1 MTIVQTNEKFISKL
15 MLISFADLS
24 SLIINTKLNAI
35 HKS

>member
-24 SLIINTKLNAI
+24 SLISTEHWTQRN
-35 HKS
+35 S